1 MKLRRFIRRKYVET
15 TYRRINNK
23 MSYHDLPDE
32 ALNLTGFMD
41 APTAIMVTSNRTILR
56 VNTEIELLFGW
67 NRVDL
72 EGQTTRLLYPSSIDF
87 EKIGS
92 RWSRWLQNRPRYED
106 ERFMQRKNGE
116 IIWVRARAR
125 TLSPGDPF
133 QLMVW
138 TFEHL
143 KDRVPSSSAL
153 TPKEREVARHIV
165 NGYTSKEIG
174 QAMGISP
181 RTVEVHRAS
190 IMRKLGVH
198 NAAELVTRM
207 IIAS

>member
-1 MKLRRFIRRKYVET
+1 
-15 TYRRINNK
+15 
-23 MSYHDLPDE
+23 MSYNNLPDE
-32 ALNLTGFMD
+32 TLNLTGFMD
-41 APTAIMVTSNRTILR
+41 APVGIMVTSNRTILK

-72 EGQTTRLLYPSSIDF
+72 EGQSTRLLYPSHIDF
-87 EKIGS
+87 EKTGS
-92 RWSRWLQNRPRYED
+92 RWSRWLLNCPRYED

-116 IIWVRARAR
+116 IIWVRARGR
-125 TLSPGDPF
+125 TLVAAEPF
-133 QLMVW
+133 LLMVW

-143 KDRVPSSSAL
+143 KDRAPSSSAL

-165 NGYTSKEIG
+165 NGHTSKEIG
-174 QAMGISP
+174 LAMGISP
-181 RTVEVHRAS
+181 RTVEVHRAA

-207 IIAS
+207 IIAR

>member
-1 MKLRRFIRRKYVET
+1 
-15 TYRRINNK
+15 
-23 MSYHDLPDE
+23 MSYMNLPDQT
-32 ALNLTGFMD
+32 LDMTGFMD
-41 APTAIMVTSNRTILR
+41 APVGIMVTSSRTILK

-67 NRVDL
+67 NRAEL
-72 EGQTTRLLYPSSIDF
+72 EGQSTRLLYPSNIDY

-92 RWSRWLQNRPRYED
+92 RWNRWLHNRPRYED

-116 IIWVRARAR
+116 IIWVRARGR
-125 TLSPGDPF
+125 TLTAADPF
-133 QLMVW
+133 LLMVW

-143 KDRVPSSSAL
+143 QDRASSASAL

-165 NGYTSKEIG
+165 NGHTSKEIG

-181 RTVEVHRAS
+181 RTVEVHRAA

-198 NAAELVTRM
+198 NAAELVARV
-207 IIAS
+207 IVAR